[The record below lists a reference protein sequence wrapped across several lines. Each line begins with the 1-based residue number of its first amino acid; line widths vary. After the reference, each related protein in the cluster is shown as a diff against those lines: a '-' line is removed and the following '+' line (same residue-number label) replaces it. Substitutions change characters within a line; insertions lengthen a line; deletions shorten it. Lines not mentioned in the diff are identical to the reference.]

1 MERTQDRTLPIF
13 LTIRSYFSLCLI
25 LLISGILLSTHAH
38 ANEQVSP
45 CVQYETA
52 DQNRV
57 HIAKVD
63 LHCPGI
69 QIIGT
74 PVKQSSQTTSNF
86 AFPNKTTVAINGAFF
101 DDKNKPQGLNVSN
114 GIRWPGSDDTIHH
127 SFLACTIENRCFIEA
142 PNRKT
147 AHNPAWHTVISGWQ
161 TLKNGR
167 YICPRGSQK
176 ICHSNARGQHPRTA
190 VGLSNNNRYL
200 YLVVVEGRKA
210 DFQGYTLNQLARLFK
225 KMNVND
231 ALNLDGGGSSTM
243 IINRTRVNE
252 LPSRQFFLER
262 NVANHLGI
270 IDTTPD

>member
-1 MERTQDRTLPIF
+1 MHH
-13 LTIRSYFSLCLI
+13 
-25 LLISGILLSTHAH
+25 LLLSRFVLALGILLSTNVHAK
-38 ANEQVSP
+38 EQVSP
-45 CVQYETA
+45 CIQYETA

-57 HIAKVD
+57 HIARVD
-63 LHCPGI
+63 LHCPSI
-69 QIIGT
+69 KIIGT
-74 PVKQSSQTTSNF
+74 PIKQSNQTTSNF

-101 DDKNKPQGLNVSN
+101 DENNKPQGLNVSN
-114 GIRWPGSDDTIHH
+114 GIRWPNSYDTTHH
-127 SFLACTIENRCFIEA
+127 AFLACTTNNHCFIEA

-161 TLKNGR
+161 TLKNGS
-167 YICPRGSQK
+167 YICPRGSQR

-190 VGLSNNNRYL
+190 VGLSDNNRYL
-200 YLVVVEGRKA
+200 YLVVVEGRKT

-225 KMNVND
+225 KMGVNN

-243 IINRTRVNE
+243 VVNRTRVNE

-270 IDTTPD
+270 IDTTTR

>member
-13 LTIRSYFSLCLI
+13 LTMPPLFLFRLFLALGLLLC
-25 LLISGILLSTHAH
+25 THAQ
-38 ANEQVSP
+38 AKDLVSP
-45 CVQYETA
+45 CIQYETA

-74 PVKQSSQTTSNF
+74 SLKQANQTTSNF

-101 DDKNKPQGLNVSN
+101 DEKNKPQGLNVSH
-114 GIRWPGSDDTIHH
+114 GIRWPGSYDTTHH
-127 SFLACTIENRCFIEA
+127 SFLACTIDNRCFIET

-176 ICHSNARGQHPRTA
+176 ICQSNARGQHPRTA

-200 YLVVVEGRKA
+200 YLVVVEGRKTG
-210 DFQGYTLNQLARLFK
+210 FQGYSLNQLARLFK
-225 KMNVND
+225 KLNVNN

-270 IDTTPD
+270 IDTTPQ